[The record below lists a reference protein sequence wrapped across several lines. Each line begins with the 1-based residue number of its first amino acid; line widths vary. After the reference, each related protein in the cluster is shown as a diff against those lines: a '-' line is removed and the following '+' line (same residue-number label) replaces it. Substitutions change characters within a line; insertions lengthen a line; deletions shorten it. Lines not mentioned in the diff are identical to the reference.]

1 MIHFSVQE
9 SQHLLCEVLR
19 NDQCRIVITVL
30 NSFQGFFGSP
40 REYPADSGIGPQS
53 LQHTVSYI
61 QGKSHDL
68 RSGIIGSHRHLQLAG
83 SRRFIGIPVGENIE
97 PCIQCRETTATT
109 LLLIRRMSVVNIFQM
124 LRILLAFLPV
134 FCFFYFFCFVFF
146 LCHFC
151 LCLRRGVQSLT
162 DHFPGL
168 ADDLCRSV
176 KIRRG
181 YCFDRSLFPL

>member
-40 REYPADSGIGPQS
+40 REYPPDGGIGPQS

-68 RSGIIGSHRHLQLAG
+68 RSGIIGSHRHLQLTG
-83 SRRFIGIPVGENIE
+83 SCRFIGIPVGENIE
-97 PCIQCRETTATT
+97 PCIQCRENTQSHNNNNCHHIIADPTDVGGKYFPDVTHIT
-109 LLLIRRMSVVNIFQM
+109 RLPPRLLFLVFLLFLLFLLLRLFS
-124 LRILLAFLPV
+124 LSPLPV
-134 FCFFYFFCFVFF
+134 SPPGSSVP
-146 LCHFC
+146 H
-151 LCLRRGVQSLT
+151 RS
-162 DHFPGL
+162 FPGS
-168 ADDLCRSV
+168 C
-176 KIRRG
+176 G
-181 YCFDRSLFPL
+181 